1 MSHPLRVGLV
11 GAGFVTQHHLAAWAC
26 LGDRAKVVAIAD
38 PSTAAAKSRAA
49 TFGIPQVFSSAA
61 QMIERAGLDA
71 VDVAAPREYHAE
83 VVLLAA
89 DHQLPVLCQKPLAPT
104 YAQARELAA
113 LVEGRI
119 RLMVHENWR
128 FRPYYRELAKWL
140 HEQRIG
146 DVVQAQMTL
155 LSSGLLPDENGG
167 LPMIVRQPFIA
178 KLDRALVMEVLIHHI
193 DTLRFLLGDM
203 QLRYARLGHMSPAIR
218 GEDRAFLAF
227 ETGQGAPVALLSN
240 VAVHGQPA
248 SLVDRL
254 IVIGKRGTIT
264 LSGDTLRCVGD
275 SPARLTYDMPACYSQ
290 SYTDTIAHFVECLR
304 TGAPFET
311 APEDNL
317 RTLELVEAAY
327 TMGGKT

>member
-1 MSHPLRVGLV
+1 MNQPLRVGLV
-11 GAGFVTQHHLAAWAC
+11 GAGFVTQYHLAAWAR
-26 LGDRAKVVAIAD
+26 LGDQAKVVAIAD
-38 PSTAAAKSRAA
+38 PSTNAAKSRAA
-49 TFGIPQVFSSAA
+49 AFGIPHVFSSAA
-61 QMIERAGLDA
+61 QMIERAQLDA
-71 VDVAAPREYHAE
+71 IDVAAPREYHAE

-89 DHQLPVLCQKPLAPT
+89 DHELPVLCQKPLAPT
-104 YAQARELAA
+104 YNQARGLAA
-113 LVEGRI
+113 YVEGRI

-140 HEQRIG
+140 REGRIG

-155 LSSGLLPDENGG
+155 LSSGLLPDENGE

-193 DTLRFLLGDM
+193 DTLRFLLGEL
-203 QLRYARLGHMSPAIR
+203 QLRYARLGHASPAIR

-248 SLVDRL
+248 SLIDRL
-254 IVIGKRGTIT
+254 IVIGTRGTIT

-275 SPARLTYDMPACYSQ
+275 APARLTYDMPACYSQ
-290 SYTDTIAHFVECLR
+290 SYADTLAHFVECLR

-327 TMGGKT
+327 TMGNKR